1 MKHWWHTEISVFL
14 FPFCTRQRRV
24 QSTSALNRRLFKQEK
39 LFVNVWIIAF
49 FRKLLLK
56 LALIVDRCSCCIVVG
71 VSDFP
76 GLSQVWATPRHIL
89 ENART
94 TCFTYNISMHCAI
107 LALQIQRKIQS
118 TWTYVHEASEIK
130 SLGFWVSLLSVL
142 RTEKSNISRVYTM
155 FSLLYINVEHTLY

>member
-1 MKHWWHTEISVFL
+1 MPLQPPSRDFKPVSIFSHLEMKHWWHTEISVFL

-24 QSTSALNRRLFKQEK
+24 QSTSALNRRLFKQENS
-39 LFVNVWIIAF
+39 FVNVWIIAF

-94 TCFTYNISMHCAI
+94 TCFTYHISMHCAI
-107 LALQIQRKIQS
+107 LALQIQRKIQMNMNIC
-118 TWTYVHEASEIK
+118 TWSK
-130 SLGFWVSLLSVL
+130 
-142 RTEKSNISRVYTM
+142 RD
-155 FSLLYINVEHTLY
+155 